1 MSDERVEKSTKRNR
15 FSDWWVRKTKAVVL
29 PGMEGL
35 SLYDLLVLFYDGIV
49 EGKFSAR
56 ASAISFSFFMAVFP
70 FLLFMLN
77 LIPFIN
83 FIDDFQLVFLAYID
97 SLLPEVTRVFVDEI
111 FYDIA
116 AKKRGG
122 LLSFVFV
129 LSIFLMANGVNAI
142 FTGFEFSYHTSVNRT
157 IIRQYII
164 ALAISLILAFLLLT
178 TIVVTI
184 YLTYLM
190 HDLKEVGVLNN
201 AVLWASIGRYL
212 IIIMMIYLA
221 VAILYYS
228 GTREGRLSKFFSVGA
243 FLSTLLIVVTTY
255 LFGIYIEN
263 FSNYNELYGSIGAL
277 LILMVYI
284 WINSNI
290 LLLGFELNA
299 SLIKLKK
306 NKAST

>member
-1 MSDERVEKSTKRNR
+1 MGEEQEENSIQKHH
-15 FSDWWVRKTKAVVL
+15 FSDWWVRKTRAVKL
-29 PGMEGL
+29 PGLEGMT
-35 SLYDLLVLFYDGIV
+35 LYNLIMIFYSGIV
-49 EGKFSAR
+49 EGAFSAR

-97 SLLPEVTRVFVDEI
+97 SLLPEPTREFIDEI

-122 LLSFVFV
+122 LLSVVFFF
-129 LSIFLMANGVNAI
+129 SIFLMANGVNAI
-142 FTGFEFSYHTSVNRT
+142 FTGFEFSYHTSVNRS
-157 IIRQYII
+157 IIRQYFI
-164 ALAISLILAFLLLT
+164 AVGVSLILAFLLLT

-190 HDLKEVGVLNN
+190 QDLKEVGVLDN
-201 AVLWASIGRYL
+201 AVFWADIGRY
-212 IIIMMIYLA
+212 IIFATMIYLA

-243 FLSTLLIVVTTY
+243 LFSTILILVMTY

-299 SLIKLKK
+299 SLIKLRKQ
-306 NKAST
+306 